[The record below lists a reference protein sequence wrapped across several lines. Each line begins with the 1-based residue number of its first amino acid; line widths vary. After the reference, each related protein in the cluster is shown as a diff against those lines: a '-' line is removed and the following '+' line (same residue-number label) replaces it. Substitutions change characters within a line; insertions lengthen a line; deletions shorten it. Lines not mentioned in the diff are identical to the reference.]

1 MGDPFSVAV
10 SVLSVTEVAAS
21 CCGYIYKTLRSFMEA
36 PEDIVHQ
43 ISTIEALQ
51 SIFAGISALEAIAPG
66 AALITP
72 QFRVQLEACTRELQ
86 TMERLIK
93 SFHANIEK
101 GRARRTWA
109 KIRWSSPDQR
119 ETLKKYLRRIES
131 YHRAFS
137 LDLLLL
143 NA

>member
-1 MGDPFSVAV
+1 
-10 SVLSVTEVAAS
+10 
-21 CCGYIYKTLRSFMEA
+21 MEA